1 MKKLLVLLVNI
12 FLSYILFSK
21 NVVINGTIL
30 NIEIAESSSE
40 RAKGLMNRD
49 FLEEDSGMLFI
60 WPEVSQKCMWM
71 KNTKIP
77 LSIAFVDQNF
87 LVREIKNLRPMNTDS
102 ICSNSKSI
110 KYALEV
116 NEGWFRKNN
125 IKVFHRLEIN

>member
-102 ICSNSKSI
+102 ICSNSK
-110 KYALEV
+110 
-116 NEGWFRKNN
+116 
-125 IKVFHRLEIN
+125 

>member
-49 FLEEDSGMLFI
+49 FLECRAD
-60 WPEVSQKCMWM
+60 
-71 KNTKIP
+71 
-77 LSIAFVDQNF
+77 SIAVEAK
-87 LVREIKNLRPMNTDS
+87 RSGAR
-102 ICSNSKSI
+102 
-110 KYALEV
+110 
-116 NEGWFRKNN
+116 
-125 IKVFHRLEIN
+125 